1 MFSKQHYELLARSF
15 RQELDRT
22 WPGIDPSSPRVGI
35 DETGRGW
42 LELMAR
48 NLAVDLQNDNHR
60 FSTSRFLAA
69 CGVREYT
76 ATDQC
81 ISPIDGQY
89 FDRRAGRA

>member
-15 RQELDRT
+15 RQELDR
-22 WPGIDPSSPRVGI
+22 GSV

-48 NLAVDLQNDNHR
+48 NLAVDLQNDSHR

-69 CGVREYT
+69 CGVREYVT
-76 ATDQC
+76 PAPLTYT
-81 ISPIDGQY
+81 SPGARLIQRVAKEARERGALS
-89 FDRRAGRA
+89 F

>member
-15 RQELDRT
+15 RQELDR
-22 WPGIDPSSPRVGI
+22 GSV

-60 FSTSRFLAA
+60 FNTARFLAA
-69 CGVREYT
+69 CGVREY
-76 ATDQC
+76 QP
-81 ISPIDGQY
+81 ISLRKSPIDGQY
-89 FDRRAGRA
+89 FDRRAGRTA

>member
-15 RQELDRT
+15 RQELDR
-22 WPGIDPSSPRVGI
+22 GSV

-69 CGVREYT
+69 CGVREYQIAGPVT
-76 ATDQC
+76 ATDLLR
-81 ISPIDGQY
+81 SK
-89 FDRRAGRA
+89 RMAHERTLGRGRTA